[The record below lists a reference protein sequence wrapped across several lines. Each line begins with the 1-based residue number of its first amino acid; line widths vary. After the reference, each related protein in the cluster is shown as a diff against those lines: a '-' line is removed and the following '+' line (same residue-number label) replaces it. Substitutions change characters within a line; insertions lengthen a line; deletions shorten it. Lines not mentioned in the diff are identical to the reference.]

1 MEIATLGIDVAKG
14 NLGTKSNVC
23 PSIVHSLSFQTLLEL
38 GAHEPISISRVLED
52 HEVDLEDSHV
62 DSDGKDDEA

>member
-1 MEIATLGIDVAKG
+1 MSRNGKDQRVDNWTEDSVLT
-14 NLGTKSNVC
+14 C

-38 GAHEPISISRVLED
+38 GAHESISISRVLED